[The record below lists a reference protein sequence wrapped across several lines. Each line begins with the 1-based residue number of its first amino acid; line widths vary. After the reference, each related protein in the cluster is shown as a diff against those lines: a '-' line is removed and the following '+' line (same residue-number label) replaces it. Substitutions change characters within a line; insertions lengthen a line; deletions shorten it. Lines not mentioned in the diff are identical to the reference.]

1 VPFVVDLHAFCASG
15 GFVSVLAVGF
25 FCSLSG
31 IIRFF
36 VHPLSWLSCRTRA
49 PGALE
54 VRLWEFA
61 FYCFPCIQWIVC
73 VSCFFVCSFYG
84 FLIFRLFV
92 HPFDS
97 FSFSGHCLGTSF
109 FVERWTENLLG
120 CVSIFRPSFVLV
132 GACENCSGLNGCTKT
147 LTFEK
152 QLFACV
158 SGEPAGCTKLGK
170 SAIAP
175 TCSRGPFRTVLGP
188 MSCAGRL
195 VALACRRLSW
205 SPPCLIVLSASCL
218 QACFCHLEKL
228 VLCADG
234 LF

>member
-1 VPFVVDLHAFCASG
+1 MWEQDLCCSCLICMLFVHPVDSSG
-15 GFVSVLAVGF
+15 FGCWCF

-31 IIRFF
+31 IIRLF
-36 VHPLSWLSCRTRA
+36 VHSLSWLSCRTRA

-84 FLIFRLFV
+84 FLIFMLSV

-120 CVSIFRPSFVLV
+120 CVSIFPSIF
-132 GACENCSGLNGCTKT
+132 C
-147 LTFEK
+147 
-152 QLFACV
+152 
-158 SGEPAGCTKLGK
+158 P
-170 SAIAP
+170 
-175 TCSRGPFRTVLGP
+175 R
-188 MSCAGRL
+188 
-195 VALACRRLSW
+195 RRL
-205 SPPCLIVLSASCL
+205 
-218 QACFCHLEKL
+218 
-228 VLCADG
+228 
-234 LF
+234 

>member
-1 VPFVVDLHAFCASG
+1 MGAGSVPFVLDLHAFCASG
-15 GFVSVLAVGF
+15 GFVSVLGVGF

-97 FSFSGHCLGTSF
+97 FSFSGHCLGLRFLSKDGRKICWAVF
-109 FVERWTENLLG
+109 QFSVHLL
-120 CVSIFRPSFVLV
+120 SSSALV
-132 GACENCSGLNGCTKT
+132 KT
-147 LTFEK
+147 
-152 QLFACV
+152 
-158 SGEPAGCTKLGK
+158 
-170 SAIAP
+170 AP
-175 TCSRGPFRTVLGP
+175 GSTAARKR
-188 MSCAGRL
+188 
-195 VALACRRLSW
+195 
-205 SPPCLIVLSASCL
+205 
-218 QACFCHLEKL
+218 
-228 VLCADG
+228 
-234 LF
+234 